1 MLMKAEF
8 ECYCDTYADLIN
20 INEHYDDFC
29 EAWTLVDSGARYNL
43 HQCPHC
49 MQLYRIDKQG
59 FSNICYALKLDN
71 DHDWH
76 DFDDSEIIKAQMLQS
91 REGVSDR
98 DCKRDNCSDKAVN
111 GSVYCL
117 EHLYQSGARM

>member
-8 ECYCDTYADLIN
+8 ECYCDTYEDIIN

-29 EAWTLVDSGARYNL
+29 VAWTLIDEGARYNL

-59 FSNICYALKLDN
+59 FSNVCYALKLDSDKN
-71 DHDWH
+71 WH
-76 DFDDSEIIKAQMLQS
+76 DFDDSEMIKEQMLRS
-91 REGVSDR
+91 REGLSDR
-98 DCKRDNCSDKAVN
+98 DCKKTECCDKAIN